1 MKKQN
6 LDFEVTRD
14 FFVLNEIYNSEVF
27 EKHIGT
33 LQFVVLDIDLSL
45 SRYCL

>member
-14 FFVLNEIYNSEVF
+14 FFVLNEIYNSEIF
-27 EKHIGT
+27 EKHRHVAI
-33 LQFVVLDIDLSL
+33 VVLDIDLSL